1 MGTLAYQA
9 FNVKAPELRKGQDG
23 AGFSTPTVAVVS
35 TNVLL
40 YTVAAAHRVD
50 EVPEKFWGKYVE
62 ITAHAADLHYFF
74 SDDDTAEV
82 DSAQAAA
89 NSGQVA
95 NPNRLGGFIATGQSK
110 HRRIPTPPQGSK
122 VYFVREGS
130 GTGSARIELT
140 SD

>member
-9 FNVKAPELRKGQDG
+9 FNVKAPELRAGQDG
-23 AGFSTPTVAVVS
+23 AGLSTPTVAIVS

-40 YTVAAAHRVD
+40 YTVAATHRSD
-50 EVPEKFWGKYVE
+50 EIPEKFWGKYVE

-74 SDDDTAEV
+74 SDVTGQEV
-82 DSAQAAA
+82 DSAQAAT

-95 NPNRLGGFIATGQSK
+95 NPDRLGGFIKTDQSK
-110 HRRIPTPPQGSK
+110 HRRVPTPPQGSK
-122 VYFVREGS
+122 LFFVREGS